1 MSIPFAP
8 AAGVPN
14 VGTNV
19 LMGVQSFGLQNVPQF
34 GASWLP
40 GVTGDTV
47 ASAYRAMAGGLDFED
62 NTTTNFQSNQGVHK
76 SYTAMPW
83 NDNTE
88 QMIQEG
94 MCIFASRH
102 CDRGGLTNMVP
113 VFKLNM
119 LLQERHNTFQQRFA
133 NGMVDETDFQ
143 TFLDAH
149 GDNVLFTYH
158 RLLQTNRASA
168 AKMANNYANIEKAY
182 KLSKEEKC
190 AYASAFGILQR
201 WNFLGICISK
211 QDSTGEDNYVEVSVN
226 KQTMSSIGLSTGLRA
241 KAFNIWPDSAGTMR
255 VNSKLFFILRRKD
268 GEAGKAFQFECCS
281 CFNRDYPQ
289 SGDVCYVT
297 KKTADAPTYDFGI
310 VIPVGTV
317 TETTSYRADKER
329 QIVATGEA
337 AVTLYDAQNATA
349 ALPEIIIQLR
359 I

>member
-47 ASAYRAMAGGLDFED
+47 ATAFRAMSGGLDFED

-102 CDRGGLTNMVP
+102 NDRGGLTNMVP
-113 VFKLNM
+113 IFKLNM
-119 LLQERHNTFQQRFA
+119 LLKERHATFQQRVR
-133 NGMVDETDFQ
+133 NGISEETKFQDFVN
-143 TFLDAH
+143 AH
-149 GDNVLFTYH
+149 GDGVLFAYH
-158 RLLQTNRASA
+158 RLWKTNRKA
-168 AKMANNYANIEKAY
+168 ALGMETNYPGIGEAY
-182 KLSKEEKC
+182 KSSKNEKC
-190 AYASAFGILQR
+190 AYASAFGIMQR
-201 WNFLGICISK
+201 WNFLGIVISK
-211 QDSTGEDNYVEVSVN
+211 QDSTGEDNYIDVSAN
-226 KQTMSSIGLSTGLRA
+226 KQTMSSIGMSVGLRA

-268 GEAGKAFQFECCS
+268 GKFQEAFQFETCS

-297 KKTADAPTYDFGI
+297 KPGADAPSYDFGI

-317 TETTSYRADKER
+317 TETTSYRADSER

-337 AVTLYDAQNATA
+337 AVNMYDAQNATA